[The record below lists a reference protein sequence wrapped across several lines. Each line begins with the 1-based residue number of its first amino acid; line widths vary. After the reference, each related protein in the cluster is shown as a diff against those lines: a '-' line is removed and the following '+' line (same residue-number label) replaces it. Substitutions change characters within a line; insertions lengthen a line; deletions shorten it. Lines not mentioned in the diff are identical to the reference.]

1 MTSQNQLISNLHRPR
16 KLAPEEIGSLIR
28 RTALRLLRHN
38 CRINELNHDFFGLI
52 PLESLINILR
62 KRFELRVVG
71 NTDTMIQAQLS
82 QLEIREQI
90 EFRCDKVR
98 ALYGHSLSNVI
109 VGALACPPP
118 SLFHTTAKRHL
129 EAILQNGLR
138 KRSRSYIHLTSRLS
152 YATDIALSASLNHDP
167 ILLEVDTQKC
177 LDAEASFR
185 KPNSHVWLTNRVPS
199 AAIRVVTQDSG
210 WWLQSGNE
218 LWDSTNV
225 TDTAKR
231 AKEWMQFFSDQI

>member
-1 MTSQNQLISNLHRPR
+1 M
-16 KLAPEEIGSLIR
+16 GSEMCIR
-28 RTALRLLRHN
+28 DR
-38 CRINELNHDFFGLI
+38 
-52 PLESLINILR
+52 
-62 KRFELRVVG
+62 
-71 NTDTMIQAQLS
+71 
-82 QLEIREQI
+82 
-90 EFRCDKVR
+90 
-98 ALYGHSLSNVI
+98 
-109 VGALACPPP
+109 
-118 SLFHTTAKRHL
+118 
-129 EAILQNGLR
+129 
-138 KRSRSYIHLTSRLS
+138 
-152 YATDIALSASLNHDP
+152 SASLNHDP

-177 LDAEASFR
+177 LDADASFR